1 MVQHH
6 VGMGCTKKQSLHRG
20 TQPGV
25 IFNRATSA
33 LFKIVQPNA
42 NIYTKIWLK
51 RILRMNAE
59 GLPEKWRLLFQ
70 RNGNRCEK
78 DDGKNK
84 RDQRI
89 TLKNISGS
97 FVVLVVGMF
106 SSLLAFI
113 VELLFRRRE
122 SATVDVLT
130 VVKTADNDGKM
141 KSALMQPLLN
151 HNTDAEAKA
160 ALDNESS
167 AIVISSAIP
176 LMLTPELIKIVSIVS
191 ICIEKAENGALIE
204 EQTADDKVNKSATPS
219 NEEVVIN
226 AMQSPIIAMRINEQR
241 E

>member
-1 MVQHH
+1 
-6 VGMGCTKKQSLHRG
+6 
-20 TQPGV
+20 
-25 IFNRATSA
+25 
-33 LFKIVQPNA
+33 
-42 NIYTKIWLK
+42 
-51 RILRMNAE
+51 MNAE

-78 DDGKNK
+78 DDGKSK